1 MDPPKPPTQTF
12 RAGCKKC
19 GFTGHLTFQCRN
31 YLRADAAGDVVLDV
45 ESTSS
50 ESEVDEV
57 LKAAIEAKQAE
68 LEAAAA
74 KAAKKASKKKK
85 KKHRSH
91 AHHSRSRSRSS
102 SRGRSRHHHHHRSEK
117 HRKKHHK
124 SRNS

>member
-19 GFTGHLTFQCRN
+19 GFTGHMTFQCRN

-57 LKAAIEAKQAE
+57 LKAAIEAKRAE

-74 KAAKKASKKKK
+74 KAAKKSSKKK
-85 KKHRSH
+85 KKHRGHSR
-91 AHHSRSRSRSS
+91 HSRSRSRSS
-102 SRGRSRHHHHHRSEK
+102 SRSRSRHHHRSEK

-124 SRNS
+124 SRKT